1 MESPP
6 ERFEDLYRQNQK
18 DLFSYI
24 IRSVR
29 EENLAL
35 DLLQDVFLNF
45 FNVYRSK
52 PLPDDIQCRMY
63 LFKIARNLIINH
75 GNKAY
80 TRKVDLIAEYS
91 GAETPVMGKLEENLE
106 EQVLGRMEA
115 IEQEKQLQ
123 GLLTRLIENER
134 TILLLRYS
142 MDMNLEEIAE
152 VMDISTA
159 TASRLVRRAAQ
170 NLRDLGEKSGF
181 NPRR

>member
-6 ERFEDLYRQNQK
+6 ERFEELYRQNQK
-18 DLFSYI
+18 DLFSYV
-24 IRSVR
+24 IRSIR
-29 EENLAL
+29 EENLTL

-45 FNVYRSK
+45 FNIYRNK

-80 TRKVDLIAEYS
+80 TRKVELIAEYS
-91 GAETPVMGKLEENLE
+91 GAETPVMGKQEGNLE
-106 EQVLGRMEA
+106 DRVLGELHE
-115 IEQEKQLQ
+115 IELERQLQ
-123 GLLTRLIENER
+123 DLLSRLIESER
-134 TILLLRYS
+134 TVLLLRYA
-142 MDMNLEEIAE
+142 MDMNLEEIAA

-170 NLRDLGEKSGF
+170 NLRELGEKCGF
-181 NPRR
+181 HPRE